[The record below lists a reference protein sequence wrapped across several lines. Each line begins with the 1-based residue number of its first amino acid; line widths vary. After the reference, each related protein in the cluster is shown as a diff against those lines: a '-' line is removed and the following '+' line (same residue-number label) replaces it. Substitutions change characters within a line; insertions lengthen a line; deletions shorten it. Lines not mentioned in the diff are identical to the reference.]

1 MCVKITRKKK
11 QKSTMCAKS
20 KDRNAE
26 EEVFCVWKFFQ
37 WKFSLKYDRE
47 EKKYRKLIMMTKTLT
62 FLLFKS
68 ADADFR
74 SLKSFS
80 YVQRKIWKKSKKID
94 I

>member
-1 MCVKITRKKK
+1 
-11 QKSTMCAKS
+11 
-20 KDRNAE
+20 
-26 EEVFCVWKFFQ
+26 
-37 WKFSLKYDRE
+37 
-47 EKKYRKLIMMTKTLT
+47 MMTKTLT

-80 YVQRKIWKKSKKID
+80 YVQRKIWKKSEKKID